1 MKASRS
7 PWQIMWAKLRKNRS
21 AMIGLYVLAVLYFM
35 AVFAPFLS
43 PYGYTTQFR
52 QHNWQPPQMFRIHL
66 WDDVDAFHGPFVYG
80 GLGAD
85 DLVKPARAGGWKL
98 LSVEASDENTIL
110 LESKGLRVTNATT
123 LVAARRVLGRR
134 DHQVLMVDERL
145 TGAVELVAECVRE
158 EAAERCL
165 MVTGIGHYQD
175 RSKLLPIDF
184 FVAGEPYT
192 FMGVDLETHLFG
204 VRGAEAPVFLFG
216 SDELG
221 RDLFTRVLFGGRIS
235 LSVGLVGIL
244 ISMSLGMLIGGVAG
258 YFGGAV
264 DFGLMRLV
272 ELILSVPA
280 LYLIL
285 TVRQAFGQDLPSTQS
300 YMIMVFVLAF
310 IGWAGN
316 SRVIRGMVLSI
327 KENEYVV
334 AAEALGLSRLRIIV
348 RHILPNT
355 LSFVIVTATL
365 SIPYY
370 ILGEVALS
378 FLGVGIQEPEA
389 SWGNMLR
396 AAQNVRYLTDY
407 GWIIVPGFFIFVAV
421 MAYNFLGDGLRDAA
435 DPRSLETR

>member
-7 PWQIMWAKLRKNRS
+7 PGELMWAKLRRNRT
-21 AMIGLYVLAVLYFM
+21 AMAGLYVLAVLYFS
-35 AVFAPFLS
+35 AIFAPFLS

-52 QHNWQPPQMFRIHL
+52 EHNWQPPQLLRIHL
-66 WDDVDAFHGPFVYG
+66 WDADTWHGPFIYG

-85 DLVKPARAGGWKL
+85 DLVVPGKKAGWKL
-98 LSVEASDENTIL
+98 LSVETEDENTIL
-110 LESKGLRVTNATT
+110 LETKGLR
-123 LVAARRVLGRR
+123 LEHAADIETGRAR
-134 DHQVLMVDERL
+134 LASGEFQVLMVDERL
-145 TGAVELVAECVRE
+145 EGALEMVTECQAMPGV
-158 EAAERCL
+158 ERCL
-165 MVTGIGHYQD
+165 LISGIGHYDD
-175 RSKLLPIDF
+175 RSQVLPIDF
-184 FVAGEPYT
+184 FVKGGAYNFAGFDT
-192 FMGVDLETHLFG
+192 SRHLFG
-204 VRGAEAPVFLFG
+204 IRGATAPIFLLG

-221 RDLFTRVLFGGRIS
+221 RDLFTRILYGGRIS
-235 LSVGLVGIL
+235 LSVGILGIL
-244 ISMSLGMLIGGVAG
+244 ISMTLGMLIGGIAG

-272 ELILSVPA
+272 ELILSIPA

-285 TVRQAFGQDLPSTQS
+285 TVRQAFGTDLPSTQS
-300 YMIMVFVLAF
+300 YLIMVLVLSF

-316 SRVIRGMVLSI
+316 GRVIRGMVLSI

-407 GWIIVPGFFIFVAV
+407 GWIIVPGFFIFFAV

-435 DPRSLETR
+435 DPRSLE

>member
-1 MKASRS
+1 MKASRT
-7 PWQIMWAKLRKNRS
+7 PWEIMWAKLRRNRS
-21 AMIGLYVLAVLYFM
+21 AMIGLYVLAVLYFS
-35 AVFAPFLS
+35 AIFAPFLS
-43 PYGYTTQFR
+43 PYGYTSQFR
-52 QHNWQPPQMFRIHL
+52 QHNWQPPQIFRIHL
-66 WDDVDAFHGPFVYG
+66 WDDVDGFHGPFVYG

-85 DLVKPARAGGWKL
+85 DMVKPARKNGWKT
-98 LSVEASDENTIL
+98 LSVEAEDENTIL
-110 LESKGLRVTNATT
+110 LESKGMRAEHATT
-123 LVAARRVLGRR
+123 IEAARPKLATG
-134 DHQVLMVDERL
+134 DFQVMMVDERL
-145 TGAVELVAECVRE
+145 AGAEQFVVECRE
-158 EAAERCL
+158 NKAVQRCL
-165 MVTGIGHYQD
+165 LITGVGHMQD
-175 RSKLLPIDF
+175 RSKVLPIDF
-184 FVAGEPYT
+184 FVAGEAYT
-192 FMGVDLETHLFG
+192 FVGIGMKTHLFG
-204 VRGAEAPVFLFG
+204 VRGAEAPIFLFG

-221 RDLFTRVLFGGRIS
+221 RDLFTRILFGGRIS

-244 ISMSLGMLIGGVAG
+244 ISMSLGMLIGGIAG

-285 TVRQAFGQDLPSTQS
+285 TVRQAFGNDLPSTQS

-316 SRVIRGMVLSI
+316 GRVIRGMVLSI

-396 AAQNVRYLTDY
+396 AAQNVRYLMDY

-435 DPRSLETR
+435 DPRSLE